1 MDSIKKEV
9 RKLLMAGLGAAAEGV
24 EKGDALLEKLAEKGE
39 ETLKQGKIKNEEL
52 KRTVKEAL
60 KGDKE
65 ADSVFESVKKMSA
78 EQIQALKARIEEV
91 EQGLDAEEPEDG
103 EAAVAEAEE
112 AAEEPVAEDLNEEAD
127 AEEAAEEDK

>member
-65 ADSVFESVKKMSA
+65 ADSGFESVKKMSA

-103 EAAVAEAEE
+103 EAADAEAEE
-112 AAEEPVAEDLNEEAD
+112 AAEEPVAEELNEEAD

>member
-78 EQIQALKARIEEV
+78 EQIQALTARIEEV
-91 EQGLDAEEPEDG
+91 EQGLNEEEPEDG

-112 AAEEPVAEDLNEEAD
+112 AAEEPVAEELNEEAD

>member
-91 EQGLDAEEPEDG
+91 EQGLDAEKPEDG

-112 AAEEPVAEDLNEEAD
+112 AAEEPVAEELNEEAD